1 MSGYVKVSTVLS
13 EDEARALLDLVADV
27 SRDYSDAAAVD
38 RITAAG
44 QLRVALEAAL
54 GVDLDRA

>member
-1 MSGYVKVSTVLS
+1 MSGYVRVSTILS
-13 EDEARALLDLVADV
+13 EDEAHAMLDLVAGI
-27 SRDYSDAAAVD
+27 SRDYSDATAVD

-54 GVDLDRA
+54 GVGHDRA